1 MSALTSIEPER
12 FKSESALTA
21 LFAVDTMAGAAL
33 TTDAICESAGELADA
48 VTLAVPEAD

>member
-12 FKSESALTA
+12 FRSERALTA

-33 TTDAICESAGELADA
+33 TTEAICPRVFELAD
-48 VTLAVPEAD
+48 TLAVPEAD

>member
-1 MSALTSIEPER
+1 MSAEPER
-12 FKSESALTA
+12 LRSERALTA